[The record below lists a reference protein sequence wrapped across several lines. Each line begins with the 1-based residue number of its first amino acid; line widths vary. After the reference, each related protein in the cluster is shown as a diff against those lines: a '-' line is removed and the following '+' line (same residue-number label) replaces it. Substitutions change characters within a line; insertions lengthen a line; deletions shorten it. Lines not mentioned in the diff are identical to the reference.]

1 MPTWIWG
8 MLAGLALGGA
18 AGWFWAQRARQ
29 TGFGDRA
36 ADAEPGAGAREAS
49 LREELAALRADLAQ
63 TQRDLQAAERAAA
76 SETASAR
83 HEADELLKNL
93 RSGNAQARG
102 EALKHIDGLGQQL
115 GQMHEVVRT
124 FERWEQEMHHLLAHN
139 REMHSR
145 NEEFAS
151 IVEQVVIVALNASIE
166 AARAGEHGRGF
177 GVVAAEIRNLA
188 GRAERL
194 SKEYRANLYKNDMI
208 TTATFQ
214 DLQAGSKMITSAIS
228 GLDLMSNRARDSVG
242 ALES

>member
-1 MPTWIWG
+1 
-8 MLAGLALGGA
+8 
-18 AGWFWAQRARQ
+18 
-29 TGFGDRA
+29 
-36 ADAEPGAGAREAS
+36 
-49 LREELAALRADLAQ
+49 
-63 TQRDLQAAERAAA
+63 
-76 SETASAR
+76 
-83 HEADELLKNL
+83 
-93 RSGNAQARG
+93 
-102 EALKHIDGLGQQL
+102 
-115 GQMHEVVRT
+115 MHEVVRT

>member
-8 MLAGLALGGA
+8 LLAGLALGGA
-18 AGWFWAQRARQ
+18 AGWFWAQRTRASA
-29 TGFGDRA
+29 GFG
-36 ADAEPGAGAREAS
+36 GVGV
-49 LREELAALRADLAQ
+49 REESGGAQAAAWREERDALQAELAQ
-63 TQRDLQAAERAAA
+63 AQGEQQAAERLAANETAAA
-76 SETASAR
+76 R
-83 HEADELLKNL
+83 READELLKSL
-93 RSGNAQARG
+93 RSGNAQVRS
-102 EALKHIDGLGQQL
+102 EALKSLEGLGQQL
-115 GQMHEVVRT
+115 DQMHEVVRT

-177 GVVAAEIRNLA
+177 GVVASEIRSLA

-228 GLDLMSNRARDSVG
+228 GLDLTSKRARDSVG